1 MNELSKPSA
10 TCVEFGICTSNLKG
24 RACEREKAPTFES
37 WREHIWDQS
46 STGERLLC
54 GVLRDQGHIW
64 LETWLEIGRIVS
76 RQRDWPVKLSNS
88 GTKLLMV
95 YV

>member
-1 MNELSKPSA
+1 MK
-10 TCVEFGICTSNLKG
+10 
-24 RACEREKAPTFES
+24 EKKTPTFES

-64 LETWLEIGRIVS
+64 LEIGRIVS

-95 YV
+95 YI